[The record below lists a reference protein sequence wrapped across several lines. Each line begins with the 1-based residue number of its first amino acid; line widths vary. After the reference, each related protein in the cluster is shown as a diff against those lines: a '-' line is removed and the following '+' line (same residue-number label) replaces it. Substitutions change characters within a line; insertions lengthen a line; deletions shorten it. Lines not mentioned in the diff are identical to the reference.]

1 MANAIKPKRSTVAA
15 KVPTTSDLASGEI
28 GVNMTDR
35 KVYINNGTSVVQV
48 GAGTLAA
55 LGDTTITSPSTG
67 QALTFD
73 GTKWVNSAAGGG
85 AVAGGAIY
93 ENSQTITANYT
104 LTSGKN
110 GLSAGPITIS
120 SGVTVTVPS
129 GSVWA
134 IV

>member
-1 MANAIKPKRSTVAA
+1 MPNIIKPKRSTVAA
-15 KVPTTSDLASGEI
+15 KVPTTTDLASGEI

-35 KVYINNGTSVVQV
+35 KVYINNGTTVVQV
-48 GAGTLAA
+48 GAGLVSA
-55 LGDTTITSPSTG
+55 LEDTAISSPASG
-67 QALTFD
+67 QALTYN
-73 GTKWVNSAAGGG
+73 GTNWVNSTPSG
-85 AVAGGAIY
+85 AVASGAIY
-93 ENSQTITANYT
+93 ENSQTISANYT

-110 GLSAGPITIS
+110 GLSAGPITIA

>member
-15 KVPTTSDLASGEI
+15 KVPTTTDLASGEI

-55 LGDTTITSPSTG
+55 LEGTSISSPAVG
-67 QALTFD
+67 QTLTFD
-73 GTKWVNSAAGGG
+73 GTNWVNSAAGGG

-120 SGVTVTVPS
+120 SGITVTVPS

>member
-1 MANAIKPKRSTVAA
+1 MPNIIKPKRSTVAA
-15 KVPTTSDLASGEI
+15 KVPTTTDLASGEI

-35 KVYINNGTSVVQV
+35 KVYINNGTTVVQV
-48 GAGTLAA
+48 GAGLLSA
-55 LGDTTITSPSTG
+55 LGDAAISSPASG
-67 QALTFD
+67 QALTYN
-73 GTKWVNSAAGGG
+73 GTNWVNSTPSG
-85 AVAGGAIY
+85 AVASGAIY
-93 ENSQTITANYT
+93 ENSQTISANYT

-110 GLSAGPITIS
+110 GLSAGPITIA

>member
-1 MANAIKPKRSTVAA
+1 MPNVIKPKRSTVAA

-55 LGDTTITSPSTG
+55 LEDTSISSPAVG
-67 QALTFD
+67 QTLTFN
-73 GTKWVNSAAGGG
+73 GTNWVNSAAGGG

-120 SGVTVTVPS
+120 SGITVTIPS